1 MVDDDIIL
9 TTAVV
14 VLERVSRQAKEL
26 LVGTLLILLMM
37 TMVIL
42 TVVEVEVNILISFSF
57 VEIRIFYFDF
67 GRQSRIPTPSRVEL
81 VDKTSILRLET
92 TTNR

>member
-1 MVDDDIIL
+1 MVDDDIIIL

-37 TMVIL
+37 MIL
-42 TVVEVEVNILISFSF
+42 TVVEVEVNIMSISFSF
-57 VEIRIFYFDF
+57 VKIRIFDADL
-67 GRQSRIPTPSRVEL
+67 GRQIRILTPSRVEL
-81 VDKTSILRLET
+81 IGKGSIFALKTI
-92 TTNR
+92 TNR